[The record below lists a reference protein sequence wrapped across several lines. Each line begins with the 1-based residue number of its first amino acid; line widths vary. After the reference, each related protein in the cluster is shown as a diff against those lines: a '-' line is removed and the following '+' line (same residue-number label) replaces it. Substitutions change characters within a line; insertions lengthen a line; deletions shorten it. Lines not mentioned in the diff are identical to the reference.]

1 MVTERDLTS
10 CKEAVGVRSIDTSRT
25 TGDRRAGD
33 GADSSGPSTAKCYS
47 NGVQVG
53 ASRERVAKGSK
64 RIPDQSNVGG
74 VLRIDPSFHVG
85 EGNYAAMG
93 VLQWP

>member
-1 MVTERDLTS
+1 MSGALIQAGPLVIVVQGTVQTAPDLVLQNVTVTVS
-10 CKEAVGVRSIDTSRT
+10 K
-25 TGDRRAGD
+25 
-33 GADSSGPSTAKCYS
+33 
-47 NGVQVG
+47 VG

-93 VLQWP
+93 VLQWPIKIVRMHNSELY